1 MPMIMGKEEVI
12 LIELLQVEIEEVIE
26 DVVIEEISE
35 ETEVVTNHMV
45 TIEQTLNKSVED
57 IIKKEHGEV
66 EEVIG
71 EDVFGM
77 SELMKFKLN
86 EII

>member
-1 MPMIMGKEEVI
+1 MPMKMGKEEVI
-12 LIELLQVEIEEVIE
+12 LKELLQVEIEEVIE
-26 DVVIEEISE
+26 DVVIEEILE

-45 TIEQTLNKSVED
+45 TIEQILNKSVED

-77 SELMKFKLN
+77 SELMKFKLI